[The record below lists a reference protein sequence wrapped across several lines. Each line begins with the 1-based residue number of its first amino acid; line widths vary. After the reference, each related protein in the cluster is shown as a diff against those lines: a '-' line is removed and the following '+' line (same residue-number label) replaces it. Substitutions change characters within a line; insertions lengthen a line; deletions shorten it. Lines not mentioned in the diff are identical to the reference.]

1 MKFVSLSYCYLLIS
15 LLPVF
20 VEPVSADLLASDS
33 FSYPDG
39 GLLAGN
45 NGGTGWAGAWA
56 TVEGTV
62 APTVAGGL
70 GQSAHTN
77 TGPFGTFVSSQA
89 SRMLAAARGDG
100 TTTWIRFSG
109 GSNNVP
115 NSENFGGLGLY
126 EGFGERALFGKVW
139 QRPGNWSIVSSGD
152 YPTSVPITPALSDV
166 WVKIVNGIG
175 NTDSAFMWVNPTDTT
190 SEAALGTAMAS
201 ATNRNLNFNMVLI
214 RSGSQIFPFNVT
226 YQFDNL
232 LIGDSFASVS
242 IPEPGSIAI
251 LTLLSIAAIS
261 TRRRRRSEPDNS
273 KKKCLN

>member
-1 MKFVSLSYCYLLIS
+1 MLLLGLFS
-15 LLPVF
+15 GLVF
-20 VEPVSADLLASDS
+20 VNNANADLLASDF
-33 FSYPDG
+33 FSYPDAG
-39 GLLAGN
+39 VLAGN

-56 TVEGTV
+56 TVGGTV
-62 APTVAGGL
+62 APTVAGGM

-89 SRMLAAARGDG
+89 SRMLAAPRGDG

-126 EGFGERALFGKVW
+126 EGAGERALFGKVW

-152 YPTSVPITPALSDV
+152 YPTAVPITPALSDV
-166 WVKIVNGIG
+166 WVKIVNGVG
-175 NTDSAFMWVNPTDTT
+175 NTDTAFMWVNPANTS
-190 SEAALGTAMAS
+190 SEAALGAAMAS
-201 ATNRNLNFNMVLI
+201 STNDRNLNFNMVLI

-242 IPEPGSIAI
+242 IPEPGS
-251 LTLLSIAAIS
+251 AAMFFLVS
-261 TRRRRRSEPDNS
+261 ALAVCTRRRGQGSN
-273 KKKCLN
+273 

>member
-1 MKFVSLSYCYLLIS
+1 MKFVPTILLNVLFSGLVSINHA
-15 LLPVF
+15 
-20 VEPVSADLLASDS
+20 SADILASDS

-56 TVEGTV
+56 TVDGTV
-62 APTVAGGL
+62 APTVAGGR

-77 TGPFGTFVSSQA
+77 NGPFGTFVTAQA
-89 SRMLAAARGDG
+89 SRMLSAPRGDG

-139 QRPGNWSIVSSGD
+139 QREGNWGIVASGD
-152 YPTSVPITPALSDV
+152 SLTTVPITPALSDV
-166 WVKIVNGIG
+166 WVKIVNGTG
-175 NTDSAFMWVNPTDTT
+175 NTDSVSMWVNPADIS

-201 ATNRNLNFNMVLI
+201 LTNRNLNFNMVLL
-214 RSGSQIFPFNVT
+214 RSGSQVFPFVVT

-242 IPEPGSIAI
+242 VPEPGSVGLLVLA
-251 LTLLSIAAIS
+251 TLAAFC
-261 TRRRRRSEPDNS
+261 TGRQR
-273 KKKCLN
+273 